1 MPKYLFREQ
10 YQKCIEVFTDLYNE
24 QKADFPELARTMGIN
39 LDYYFEILPMDIQK
53 KYKSNHVTLTGEV
66 CELFSYIQNR
76 INNGSLAELFWENNK
91 QINEKRIQI
100 ILENI
105 MDAYFIG
112 KNVDISREV
121 LIKNGQVDFKLF
133 RSNNKDEKIL
143 IEVKKVSSSYLKSGY
158 EKQLLE
164 YIEYSG
170 CRNAFYLIVCFT
182 DRDFEVANKFI
193 RENIYTDTFQMYI
206 NISILDARKKASPS
220 KRTIKGVK

>member
-1 MPKYLFREQ
+1 
-10 YQKCIEVFTDLYNE
+10 
-24 QKADFPELARTMGIN
+24 MGIN

-143 IEVKKVSSSYLKSGY
+143 IEV
-158 EKQLLE
+158 
-164 YIEYSG
+164 
-170 CRNAFYLIVCFT
+170 
-182 DRDFEVANKFI
+182 ANKFI

-206 NISILDARKKASPS
+206 NISILDARKKASQS